1 MIHFVIC
8 DIFYLTGEE
17 MTIQDRVGQQLGN
30 YRLTYLLGQGGFGDV
45 YLGQHIYLNTQAAI
59 KVLLEQMTAQDF
71 QSFLKEAQTVAVL
84 KHPHIL
90 RVLEFG
96 LDNAT
101 PFLVMEYASRGTLRQ
116 CHPQG
121 TTVPLPTVVL
131 YVKQVAAALQYAH
144 DQKIVH
150 R

>member
-1 MIHFVIC
+1 
-8 DIFYLTGEE
+8 

-30 YRLTYLLGQGGFGDV
+30 YRLTHLLGQGGFGDV

-71 QSFLKEAQTVAVL
+71 QSFLKEAQTVAAL

-121 TTVPLPTVVL
+121 TIVPFPTVVL
-131 YVKQVAAALQYAH
+131 YENKSQQHCSMPMIRKSYTGM
-144 DQKIVH
+144 
-150 R
+150 